1 MKENK
6 SVSCV
11 AVVLA
16 GGRGKRMGTTVAKQY
31 LLIENKP
38 VLYYSL
44 KAFEDSDLFDQVI
57 LVAGKRMIPY

>member
-1 MKENK
+1 MKESK
-6 SVSCV
+6 RASCV

-31 LLIENKP
+31 LLIEDKP

-44 KAFEDSDLFDQVI
+44 KAFEDSDLFSQVI
-57 LVAGKRMIPY
+57 L